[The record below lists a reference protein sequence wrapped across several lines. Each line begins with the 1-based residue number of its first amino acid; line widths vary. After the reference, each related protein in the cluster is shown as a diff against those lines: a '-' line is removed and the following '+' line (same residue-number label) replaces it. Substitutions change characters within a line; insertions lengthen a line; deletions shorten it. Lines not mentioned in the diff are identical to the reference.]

1 MIIVRREVPSE
12 RPVILDVIRAAFR
25 KGSEEPI
32 EVGLT
37 EKLFDDGYIPEL
49 SLVAITDGQIV
60 GYVIGTVGHIGDT
73 EAIGIGPLAVLPKF
87 QGQGVG
93 QALMHALIGAA
104 EAVHGRVLALLG
116 EPEYYSRFGFRAGS
130 EVGVESPDAAWGHY
144 FQALQLTDG
153 PVNGAFRY
161 AKPFDEL

>member
-1 MIIVRREVPSE
+1 MIVRRERPTD

-25 KGSEEPI
+25 KDSGEPT

-37 EKLFDDGYIPEL
+37 QKLFDDGYLPEL
-49 SLVAITDGQIV
+49 SLVAVTDGQIV
-60 GYVIGTVGHIGDT
+60 GYVIGTVGCIGDT
-73 EAIGIGPLAVLPKF
+73 EAIGIGPLAVLPEF
-87 QGQGVG
+87 QGRGVG
-93 QALMHALIGAA
+93 QALMYALIGAS
-104 EAVHGRVLALLG
+104 EALHERVLALLG

-130 EVGVESPDAAWGHY
+130 EVGVKSPDSAWGDY

-153 PVNGAFRY
+153 PVNGEFQY